1 MNRKGVLMVVSGP
14 SGVGKDT
21 VIEDFKKLCP
31 TITSSVSA
39 TTRAPRPGE
48 VHGVHYF
55 FLQKDEFKAMVD
67 EGDFLEYAVTGAGDY
82 YGTPKKFVNDM
93 LEEGKDILLKIDV
106 QGAVNVK
113 KAFPEAAL
121 VIIAPPSMK
130 ELWRRLV
137 SRGTETREQQLKR
150 IETAYTELTYTPHY
164 DYVVVNDRLDEAV
177 AELAGIY
184 GAEQRR
190 RSLNSEF
197 CENLL
202 KERFE
207 DEVSSDQ

>member
-1 MNRKGVLMVVSGP
+1 MNKRGVLMVVSGP

-21 VIEDFKKLCP
+21 VIDEFKFKCP

-39 TTRAPRPGE
+39 TTRAPREGE
-48 VHGVHYF
+48 VHGKHYF
-55 FLQKDEFKAMVD
+55 FLEKDTFKAMVEKD
-67 EGDFLEYAVTGAGDY
+67 EFLEYAVTGAGDY
-82 YGTPKKFVNDM
+82 YGTPKQFVEEM
-93 LEEGKDILLKIDV
+93 LEAGRDVLLKIDV

-113 KAFPEAAL
+113 KAFPDAVLA
-121 VIIAPPSMK
+121 IIVPPSMK

-137 SRGTETREQQLKR
+137 NRGTETREQQLKR
-150 IETAYTELTYTPHY
+150 IETAYTELTYVPHY
-164 DYVVVNDRLDEAV
+164 DYVVVNDRLEEAV
-177 AELAGIY
+177 SDLAAIYTAEGS
-184 GAEQRR
+184 R
-190 RSLNSEF
+190 RSRNNQF